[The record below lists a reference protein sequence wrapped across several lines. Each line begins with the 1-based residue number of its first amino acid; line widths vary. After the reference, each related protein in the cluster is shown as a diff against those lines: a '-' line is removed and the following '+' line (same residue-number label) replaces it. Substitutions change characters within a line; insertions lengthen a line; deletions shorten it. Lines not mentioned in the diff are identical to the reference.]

1 MATRCKFALNYSQ
14 CSSCLRNLWS
24 ALLSV
29 KSPFKGLSVET
40 GEEGY
45 IHNGGEDKLTHH
57 GCHWILHWRMCLTVA
72 STQAARCRESVAIS
86 SRHSGRKINQ
96 LGFLQNLLILSW
108 VTFCLNR
115 YEKWNFF
122 QHLHPHPVERYIYF
136 FISWAKTSYG
146 FASGNPAPTCPAH
159 QGENR
164 SKEAKVLEHER
175 FTHGRR
181 CELKPLRSVRDAVFF
196 SSDI

>member
-45 IHNGGEDKLTHH
+45 VHDGSKDKLTHH
-57 GCHWILHWRMCLTVA
+57 GCHWILHLRMCLRVA

-86 SRHSGRKINQ
+86 SRHGGRKINQ

-122 QHLHPHPVERYIYF
+122 QQL
-136 FISWAKTSYG
+136 A
-146 FASGNPAPTCPAH
+146 PAPCREIYIFFLYLEPKPATVLL
-159 QGENR
+159 QVIQLPPAPPIKE
-164 SKEAKVLEHER
+164 KIEAKR
-175 FTHGRR
+175 QR
-181 CELKPLRSVRDAVFF
+181 CWNMKDSHMGGAV
-196 SSDI
+196 S

>member
-45 IHNGGEDKLTHH
+45 IHVGGEDKLTHH
-57 GCHWILHWRMCLTVA
+57 GCHWILHWRMCMRVA
-72 STQAARCRESVAIS
+72 SMRAARCRESVTIS
-86 SRHSGRKINQ
+86 SRHSGRKIKQ

-122 QHLHPHPVERYIYF
+122 QHFHLHPVERYIF
-136 FISWAKTSYG
+136 FYILSQ
-146 FASGNPAPTCPAH
+146 N
-159 QGENR
+159 Q
-164 SKEAKVLEHER
+164 LR
-175 FTHGRR
+175 FCFR
-181 CELKPLRSVRDAVFF
+181 
-196 SSDI
+196 